1 MSEIIFVSL
10 GAILGANTRFQI
22 HNKLEKL
29 NLRKD
34 ISILTINTIA
44 SFSLGL
50 FLAIIEQF
58 SSFIYSYQI
67 VLFFAIGFLGSLST
81 FSSFV
86 YDLFDLCLQFK
97 FLRAIKLFIVS
108 LSIGIFAFVFGCLL
122 GNNG

>member
-22 HNKLEKL
+22 NNKLEKL

-44 SFSLGL
+44 SFCLGL

-67 VLFFAIGFLGSLST
+67 VLFFSIGFLGSLST

-86 YDLFDLCLQFK
+86 YALFEFCWQLK
-97 FLRAIKLFIVS
+97 FFRAFKLFMISSSLGIVA
-108 LSIGIFAFVFGCLL
+108 FAFGFLV
-122 GNNG
+122 GNQ

>member
-22 HNKLEKL
+22 NNKLEKL

-44 SFSLGL
+44 SFCLGL

-67 VLFFAIGFLGSLST
+67 VLFFSIGFLGSLST

-86 YDLFDLCLQFK
+86 YDLFELCMQFK
-97 FLRAIKLFIVS
+97 FFRALKLFIISSS
-108 LSIGIFAFVFGCLL
+108 LGIMSFSCGFLL
-122 GNNG
+122 GNQ